1 MSETNTSYKK
11 HGSRHKARRRAV
23 DILFEAE
30 FRDIDPVD
38 IVEERIEL
46 SRDQANQVKPV
57 PEYTQQIVP
66 GVAENLDEIDEA
78 VARNLS
84 SDWRLERL
92 PAVDR
97 AVLRVA
103 AWELMFNENVD
114 NPVAM
119 TQGIEL
125 AATYSHDKAPSYIHA
140 VLDGINREVDM
151 RIADAAAASRQQQDS
166 SQDDSAELDSLLG
179 RVVPPQD

>member
-1 MSETNTSYKK
+1 M
-11 HGSRHKARRRAV
+11 

-38 IVEERIEL
+38 IMEERIEL
-46 SRDQANQVKPV
+46 SQDQANQVKPV
-57 PEYTQQIVP
+57 PDYTQQIVP
-66 GVAENLDEIDEA
+66 GVAEKLDEIDEA
-78 VARNLS
+78 IARNLS
-84 SDWRLERL
+84 SEWRLERL

-103 AWELMFNENVD
+103 AWELLYNESVD

-125 AATYSHDKAPSYIHA
+125 AATYSHDAAPSYIHA
-140 VLDGINREVDM
+140 VLDGINREVDL
-151 RIADAAAASRQQQDS
+151 RIADAAEKSRESGAANAA
-166 SQDDSAELDSLLG
+166 QDDDLDSLLDN
-179 RVVPPQD
+179 VVAEQD